1 MNGMRTCIQGHSE
14 FYHSQCQAGV
24 CGREDFPLA
33 LGYPQSLGRR
43 TKNQNLL
50 VGVQPH
56 VPGERQHML
65 QASKSVSTSPR
76 QIFLSFAWTC
86 DCLVCCLVVRA
97 SSLLGLEVNK
107 DVCWLQVQ
115 MHDWFP
121 VGYSFITLGGTLL

>member
-1 MNGMRTCIQGHSE
+1 MNGMRTCIQGHSK

-24 CGREDFPLA
+24 CGREDFRLA
-33 LGYPQSLGRR
+33 LDCPQSLGRR

-76 QIFLSFAWTC
+76 QIFFVV
-86 DCLVCCLVVRA
+86 CLDLR
-97 SSLLGLEVNK
+97 LLGLLPRRLGFFAS
-107 DVCWLQVQ
+107 W
-115 MHDWFP
+115 
-121 VGYSFITLGGTLL
+121 LGGQ

>member
-24 CGREDFPLA
+24 CGREDFRLA
-33 LGYPQSLGRR
+33 LGCSRSLGRR
-43 TKNQNLL
+43 TKSQNLL

-65 QASKSVSTSPR
+65 QAFNQYLLHLAS
-76 QIFLSFAWTC
+76 FLSFAWTC
-86 DCLVCCLVVRA
+86 HCLVCCLVVRA
-97 SSLLGLEVNK
+97 SSLLGLEVKK
-107 DVCWLQVQ
+107 DVCWLHVQ

-121 VGYSFITLGGTLL
+121 VGYSFITLGGALL